1 MGMHVLQSLQIVG
14 RPAETK
20 SMCSQAKFLGLERPW
35 MVQMFSR
42 AWKLDGR

>member
-1 MGMHVLQSLQIVG
+1 MGMHALQSLQIVG

-20 SMCSQAKFLGLERPW
+20 QNKNVLTGQVLVPW
-35 MVQMFSR
+35 KVQRFSR